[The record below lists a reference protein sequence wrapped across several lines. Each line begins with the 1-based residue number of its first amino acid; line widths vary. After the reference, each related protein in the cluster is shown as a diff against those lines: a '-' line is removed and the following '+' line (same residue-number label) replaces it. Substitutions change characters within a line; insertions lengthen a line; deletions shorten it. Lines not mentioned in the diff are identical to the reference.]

1 MSYDKCLGLKGT
13 KYRMVVTSGA
23 GKGNKSKRGTPQAL
37 TVLGAK
43 HICAEGM

>member
-1 MSYDKCLGLKGT
+1 MSYDKCLGLKGS

-23 GKGNKSKRGTPQAL
+23 DTGKKSMRGTPQAL

-43 HICAEGM
+43 HICADGM